1 MRYYIVVGEASG
13 DIHGANLI
21 KAIRAKDP
29 QAEFR
34 FFGGDKMQKSAETTA
49 TKHIRNL
56 AFMGF
61 WEVVKHLPTIFSNI
75 ALCKKD
81 ILDFKPDAV
90 ILIDYPGF
98 NFRLFPFLKQH
109 NFQTIYYISPQ
120 LWAWKK
126 GRIKQVKKYVD
137 RLYVIFPFEV
147 DFYRQQGVEAHYFG
161 HPLLDEVDM
170 ENIAAAK
177 NEKTIAILPGSRK
190 QEISYLFPEYLNVV
204 KYFPDYKFKVAA
216 LSMNGEA
223 FYRKFSLPENVELVF
238 DKTYDV
244 LQMASVGIITSGT
257 ATLETALFNVP
268 QVICYK
274 GSWISYQIAKRLIKG
289 IDFIGI
295 VNLIAG
301 KRVVEELIQHDVNEM
316 RLVSEVKN
324 LLQPET
330 QQRIK
335 KDYEELYKRLG
346 NSGSSQRIADDLV
359 SYLEKLDLHFR

>member
-1 MRYYIVVGEASG
+1 MRYYLVVGEASG
-13 DIHGANLI
+13 DIHGANLM

-34 FFGGDKMQKSAETTA
+34 FFGGDKMQQASGTPA
-49 TKHIRNL
+49 TKHIRSL

-81 ILDFKPDAV
+81 ILNFKPDAV

-109 NFQTIYYISPQ
+109 YFQTIYYISPQ

-126 GRIKQVKKYVD
+126 GRIKQVRKYVD

-147 DFYRQQGVEAHYFG
+147 NFYKQQGVDAHYYG

-170 ENIAAAK
+170 KNIAATK

-190 QEISYLFPEYLNVV
+190 QEISYLFPEYL
-204 KYFPDYKFKVAA
+204 KAAKHFPDYKFKVAA
-216 LSMNGEA
+216 LRMNGEP
-223 FYRKFSLPENVELVF
+223 FYRQFALPENVELVF
-238 DKTYDV
+238 DKTYEV
-244 LQMASVGIITSGT
+244 LQTASAGIITSGT

-301 KRVVEELIQHDVNEM
+301 KSVVQELIQDDVNEK
-316 RLVSEVKN
+316 RLVLELTN

-335 KDYEELYKRLG
+335 KEYEDLYQLLG
-346 NSGSSQRIADDLV
+346 NSGSSQRMADDLV
-359 SYLEKLDLHFR
+359 SYLEKLDLHLR